1 MLFSNKNIWRNFF
14 LLTNSPKSNCSTKFK
29 TPHDEELRHLHRP
42 PRIFRIVKCKR
53 FRYAGRVVQMGKADA
68 KAYKMLVGK
77 IIGKWLLARPRK
89 RWEEN
94 IETDHKKVG
103 CENGS

>member
-1 MLFSNKNIWRNFF
+1 
-14 LLTNSPKSNCSTKFK
+14 
-29 TPHDEELRHLHRP
+29 
-42 PRIFRIVKCKR
+42 
-53 FRYAGRVVQMGKADA
+53 MGKADA